1 MKKKKRKMRTG
12 RGGKRNQRIRRNRRL
27 IVLAG
32 IVTAAAL
39 VYFTVIIVGLIKNL
53 HSRSSLSES
62 GPYVKATK
70 LANETPQNVSK
81 ELNVNPDIINHIIGA
96 GRRVSEALSQRP
108 ETVELTP
115 ENTAEF
121 ASINNCAIVDGEKIQ
136 IEATS
141 F

>member
-53 HSRSSLSES
+53 HGRSSLSES

-70 LANETPQNVSK
+70 LANETPQNATIVTK
-81 ELNVNPDIINHIIGA
+81 LIKAVGNPIFILMVVIVIIAVVGIYVRKKG
-96 GRRVSEALSQRP
+96 
-108 ETVELTP
+108 
-115 ENTAEF
+115 
-121 ASINNCAIVDGEKIQ
+121 
-136 IEATS
+136 
-141 F
+141 